1 MNVEKRSSLFSLFC
15 LVINVMVGMGCSGG
29 EDSLFDDNSDKSEDD
44 KTKYVIKPVSD
55 VMALET
61 NKRNELQLMW
71 VNPPE
76 IAIVEISYQKEDDD
90 EVHTVNKRVFGEH
103 KSVYTLTFLEY
114 GTYQIG
120 LVAIDNY
127 GKRSEKVTIS
137 ATPAKEDTI
146 DPDIIVEDKLPIAD
160 PYVLYYEGKYYAYGT
175 RVNGFEVYISED
187 LKHWRR
193 NETKALSPENSWGT
207 RWYWAPEVYYVKS
220 KNLFYMFYSI
230 H

>member
-1 MNVEKRSSLFSLFC
+1 
-15 LVINVMVGMGCSGG
+15 
-29 EDSLFDDNSDKSEDD
+29 
-44 KTKYVIKPVSD
+44 
-55 VMALET
+55 MALET

-127 GKRSEKVTIS
+127 EN
-137 ATPAKEDTI
+137 
-146 DPDIIVEDKLPIAD
+146 
-160 PYVLYYEGKYYAYGT
+160 VLRK
-175 RVNGFEVYISED
+175 
-187 LKHWRR
+187 
-193 NETKALSPENSWGT
+193 
-207 RWYWAPEVYYVKS
+207 
-220 KNLFYMFYSI
+220 
-230 H
+230 